1 MAFYFFK
8 GLWGH
13 VVLKINEEHK
23 SYQHLVAPCGVVW
36 INIGLAWSTD
46 KSIASSRKI
55 ERRSYSNYCWS
66 SLEPDPKFRRWI
78 AMWKPTS
85 LGTSSFNT
93 TIQLSYPRLRFN
105 INIYFS
111 NFFCKTLLYCVAHVH
126 RIKKLS
132 GKSLGPRCLFPL
144 WFQVRALWLFIW
156 WPLEAYMVVN
166 FRARGINRGA
176 RKLAR
181 TPTLN

>member
-1 MAFYFFK
+1 MPAWLFKNIVQKGYYYPTGYLMAFYFFK

-13 VVLKINEEHK
+13 VILKINEEHK

-66 SLEPDPKFRRWI
+66 SLEPDPKIRRWI
-78 AMWKPTS
+78 AMWKPSS

-93 TIQLSYPRLRFN
+93 TIQLSPRLRFN
-105 INIYFS
+105 INISVIFS
-111 NFFCKTLLYCVAHVH
+111 AKHCYIVHVAHVH
-126 RIKKLS
+126 RIKKN
-132 GKSLGPRCLFPL
+132 K
-144 WFQVRALWLFIW
+144 
-156 WPLEAYMVVN
+156 
-166 FRARGINRGA
+166 
-176 RKLAR
+176 
-181 TPTLN
+181 